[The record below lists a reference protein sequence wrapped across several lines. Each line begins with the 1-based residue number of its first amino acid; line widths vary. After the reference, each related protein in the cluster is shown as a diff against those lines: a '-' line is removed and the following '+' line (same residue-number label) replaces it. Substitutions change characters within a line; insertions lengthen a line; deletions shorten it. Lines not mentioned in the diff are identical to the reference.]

1 MHGYQKRPRI
11 VRKIM
16 EKKEIKMVNKIDYL
30 KKDMIS
36 FEILTFLK
44 N

>member
-1 MHGYQKRPRI
+1 
-11 VRKIM
+11 M
-16 EKKEIKMVNKIDYL
+16 EKKEIKMVNKIDYS

-36 FEILTFLK
+36 FEILTFLE